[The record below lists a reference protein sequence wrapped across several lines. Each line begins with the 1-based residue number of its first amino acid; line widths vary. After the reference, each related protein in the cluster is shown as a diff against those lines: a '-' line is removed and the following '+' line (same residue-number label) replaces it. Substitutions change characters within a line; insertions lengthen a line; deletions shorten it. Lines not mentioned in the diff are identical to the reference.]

1 MNYLKIKK
9 LNYNK
14 ASDRIRIYPW
24 LQSSINNNYNL
35 LIWNNL
41 IDILYIF
48 YKFKKH
54 NLVFLISKEYTFSV
68 LLIILLK
75 KLNLGFCLI
84 YVI

>member
-1 MNYLKIKK
+1 MNYLIIKK

-41 IDILYIF
+41 IDIYIF
-48 YKFKKH
+48 YKFK
-54 NLVFLISKEYTFSV
+54 N
-68 LLIILLK
+68 IIL
-75 KLNLGFCLI
+75 
-84 YVI
+84 YS